1 MFVPEHSTC
10 VRSFIFKL
18 RPPSGAVNGGV
29 KQSERRGG
37 PWGGVFPLRGL
48 EARSC
53 LSAGRLPALQESAP
67 VPPVI
72 RSCSSPRSCTPLL
85 SRSGV
90 APPTGGVRATSPQG
104 EYPTP

>member
-18 RPPSGAVNGGV
+18 RPPSGAVSVGV
-29 KQSERRGG
+29 KQSERGGG

-53 LSAGRLPALQESAP
+53 LSAGRLPAPKGVAP
-67 VPPVI
+67 VPPAGPLFPEPSLVYTAFI
-72 RSCSSPRSCTPLL
+72 PIGSC
-85 SRSGV
+85 
-90 APPTGGVRATSPQG
+90 PPNRRRKGHVPARGIP
-104 EYPTP
+104 